1 MVRVSRVV
9 FEALVE
15 EALASLPERFLGALH
30 NVEILVEDAPGPED
44 LQAAGVPPGQ
54 TLFGLYQGIP
64 LPQRGVEYGN
74 TLPDRIVIYQR
85 PLEQACRS
93 RAEMVRQIY
102 QTVYH
107 ELGHYF
113 GMTDEEMEALERE
126 P

>member
-1 MVRVSRVV
+1 MVRVSREV
-9 FEALVE
+9 FESLVE
-15 EALASLPERFLGALH
+15 EALASLPERFLRALH
-30 NVEILVEDAPGPED
+30 NVEIIVEEAPDPED
-44 LQAAGVPPGQ
+44 LRVAGVPPGQ

-64 LPQRGVEYGN
+64 LPQRGVDYGN

-93 RAEMVRQIY
+93 RTEMVRQIY

-113 GMTDEEMEALERE
+113 GMTDEQLEALERE